1 MTVSGYA
8 KDDVLVSADW
18 AKAHLDDPSVRFVE
32 VDVDTTA
39 YDQSHIPGAVGWNWT
54 SQLSDG
60 VRRDIAG
67 ARGLRRPALARAAS
81 APTRRSCSTAT
92 TTTGSPPGPTGS
104 CSCTGTRTLRLLN
117 GGRKFWLDN
126 NLPLSTDVPAYDE
139 TGYELPEADFSLRAF
154 RDDILPRVG
163 DSSLAL
169 VDVRSPAE
177 FNGEVIAPPG
187 MTETAQRAGHIPGAA
202 SIPWAQQVRE
212 DGTFKSA
219 DELTALYAAKGI
231 SGDRDIV
238 AYCRIGERSSLSW
251 FVLHEL
257 LGFQRVRNYDGSWT
271 EWGSMVGVPIEVTQ
285 AGRGRLTVDPCSST
299 RRRGDPA
306 PLRFQPK

>member
-18 AKAHLDDPSVRFVE
+18 ARAHLDDPSVRFVE

-54 SQLSDG
+54 SQLADG
-60 VRRDIAG
+60 LRRDIAT
-67 ARGLRRPALARAAS
+67 RDEFSALLSKSGIGPDTTVVLYGDNNNWFAAW
-81 APTRRSCSTAT
+81 AYWQLHLYGHTNTR
-92 TTTGSPPGPTGS
+92 
-104 CSCTGTRTLRLLN
+104 LIN

-126 NLPLSTDVPAYDE
+126 NLPLSTDVPDYPA
-139 TGYELPEADFSLRAF
+139 TGYALPEADFSLRAF
-154 RDDILPRVG
+154 RDDILPRIG
-163 DSSLAL
+163 DGDLTL

-219 DELTALYAAKGI
+219 DELTALYAAKGVEADDDVI
-231 SGDRDIV
+231 

-257 LGFQRVRNYDGSWT
+257 LGFARVRNYDGSWT
-271 EWGSMVGVPIEVTQ
+271 EWGSMVGVPIEVN
-285 AGRGRLTVDPCSST
+285 
-299 RRRGDPA
+299 
-306 PLRFQPK
+306 QPVAVA

>member
-18 AKAHLDDPSVRFVE
+18 ARAHLDDPSVRFVE

-54 SQLSDG
+54 SQLADG
-60 VRRDIAG
+60 VRRDIAT
-67 ARGLRRPALARAAS
+67 RDEFSALLSKSGIGPDTTIVLYGDNNNWFAAW
-81 APTRRSCSTAT
+81 AYWQLHLYGHTNTR
-92 TTTGSPPGPTGS
+92 
-104 CSCTGTRTLRLLN
+104 LIN

-126 NLPLSTDVPAYDE
+126 NLPLSTDVPSYPRPA
-139 TGYELPEADFSLRAF
+139 TQLPEADFSLRAF
-154 RDDILPRVG
+154 RDDILPRIG
-163 DSSLAL
+163 DGDLTL

-219 DELTALYAAKGI
+219 EELTALYAAKGVEADDDVI
-231 SGDRDIV
+231 

-257 LGFQRVRNYDGSWT
+257 LGFARVRNYDGSWT
-271 EWGSMVGVPIEVTQ
+271 EWGSMVGVPIEVN
-285 AGRGRLTVDPCSST
+285 
-299 RRRGDPA
+299 
-306 PLRFQPK
+306 QPVAVA